1 MLLLYLW
8 EILCVSRYEG
18 DADLVQSPVYVK
30 SVHLGGVP
38 GDKLSAHPK
47 PTKLG
52 IIKVF
57 FLFIYYNT
65 LSGYAA

>member
-18 DADLVQSPVYVK
+18 DADLLQNPVCVK
-30 SVHLGGVP
+30 SVHLGVP